1 MTANI
6 SPLFR
11 DVNKFA
17 VLTCGKIGNKVTNM
31 RYGERLRTARKA
43 RELTQPALAELA
55 FILPQNI
62 DYSIDTRNR
71 CIYIVSNEANGTQG
85 PQARTPE
92 FAGPRNRQGH
102 LTGGFRG
109 MKARV

>member
-31 RYGERLRTARKA
+31 RYGERLRTAR
-43 RELTQPALAELA
+43 
-55 FILPQNI
+55 ILL
-62 DYSIDTRNR
+62 
-71 CIYIVSNEANGTQG
+71 
-85 PQARTPE
+85 
-92 FAGPRNRQGH
+92 
-102 LTGGFRG
+102 LTGGDKRRQQADIASALDYW
-109 MKARV
+109 KDWQRKHK